1 MAAIFSLATRRNT
14 GYEREV
20 LWRTLWRAI
29 GVDVA
34 AKGILKGTGKGKL
47 ERTLCFT
54 LSRESGESTEKPI
67 KITCALE

>member
-1 MAAIFSLATRRNT
+1 MATRRNT
-14 GYEREV
+14 GREMGV
-20 LWRTLWRAI
+20 LWRAI

>member
-14 GYEREV
+14 SREMGV
-20 LWRTLWRAI
+20 LWRAI

-34 AKGILKGTGKGKL
+34 AKGILEGTGKGKL

-67 KITCALE
+67 RITCALE